1 MLKAGKVV
9 AVWMGAALLAV
20 LTYQAWVLPGKIT
33 GELTAIHAEV
43 RNAIWV
49 TPDLVLKPTLKQID
63 AVVDKI
69 ESRIDSIQKDTK
81 AVVEDALGKADA
93 QVGEVVGIA
102 KQLQADLRPSLTS
115 LNETTKNVASIT
127 WHVNDALPPFT
138 DCYYTD
144 ESGEIVGGN
153 ESCVFNRFQGM
164 TKAAEKTM
172 QSVQLVARDVQK
184 AVPAVLVTT
193 QKIGDNS
200 DLATQNAAAAAEETR
215 RVMKNLADATQP
227 LPKWLRYT
235 FGVMGVVAPSV
246 GGAVS
251 TAAAVGAF
259 R

>member
-20 LTYQAWVLPGKIT
+20 LTYQAWVLPGKIERGLAAIQT
-33 GELTAIHAEV
+33 DVRTAVVSA
-43 RNAIWV
+43 
-49 TPDLVLKPTLKQID
+49 PDQVLKPVLGQID
-63 AVVDKI
+63 AVADKI
-69 ESRIDSIQKDTK
+69 ESRIGSIQKDTK
-81 AVVEDALGKADA
+81 TVVEDALGKADT

-102 KQLQADLRPSLTS
+102 KQLQADLRPSVTS

-153 ESCVFNRFQGM
+153 PDCLFNRFQGM

-172 QSVQLVARDVQK
+172 QSVQLVSRDVQK
-184 AVPAVLVTT
+184 AVPAALVTV